1 MNKTK
6 YFITLMLAG
15 FLIASCNKE
24 KKLMGRLEGNWT
36 IESAEKIVYFND
48 GTSTT
53 IESLNKPGKLVI
65 SKGSSAEEKNYD
77 FFYVDVNMDTIKMT
91 DKLVT
96 DEYNTRMV
104 MLNGYTDTSGTK
116 KNVVWTIEKN
126 NKNKQ
131 VWSTYGVDSVLFYPP
146 NNHNPGAANSWIS
159 WKLTM
164 KRD

>member
-1 MNKTK
+1 MKTK
-6 YFITLMLAG
+6 ILILAV
-15 FLIASCNKE
+15 IAGLFATSCNKE

-36 IESAEKIVYFND
+36 IESAEKIIHFND
-48 GTSTT
+48 GTTTT
-53 IESLNKPGKLVI
+53 IESLSNPGKLVI
-65 SKGSSAEEKNYD
+65 SEGASDEEKNYD
-77 FFYVDVNMDTIKMT
+77 FFYIDTNMDTIKMI

-104 MLNGYTDTSGTK
+104 MLNGYTDTSGVK
-116 KNVVWTIEKN
+116 KNIVWTIEKN

-131 VWSTYGVDSVLFYPP
+131 IWSTYGVDSVLFYPP
-146 NNHNPGAANSWIS
+146 NNNNPGTASSWIS